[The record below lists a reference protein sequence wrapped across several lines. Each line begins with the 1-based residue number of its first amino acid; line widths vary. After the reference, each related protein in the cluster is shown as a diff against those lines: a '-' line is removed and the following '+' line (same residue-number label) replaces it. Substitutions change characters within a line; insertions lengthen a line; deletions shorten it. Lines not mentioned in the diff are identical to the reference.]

1 MKHQIERH
9 HRLILPAI
17 YLASLLLPLIA
28 PVSSTAQTELRGA
41 WRSTVSHLP
50 ITSFERLPGTSTLW
64 APSAVHSEARLG

>member
-9 HRLILPAI
+9 HRLILAAI

-50 ITSFERLPGTSTLW
+50 ISSLESGPAIEPDDSVATPGPLEV
-64 APSAVHSEARLG
+64 A